1 MTDVFWLNNPT
12 ILFNNEKALEIWPKP
27 NMSSPQ
33 KLNALTRLI
42 IYLSILGYLITK
54 NPSIFMTSFVTLAV
68 ICLLHYISNNKQRE
82 NIKKTEGFTN
92 QNLYKE
98 LKSTFTTPTPQN
110 PLMNVSLPEI
120 NENPN
125 RPPAAPAYNKAVE
138 KEINAST
145 EIMIDKNFDNDPAI
159 KKKLFADLGDRFE
172 FENNG
177 MHSYYTTAN
186 TQIPNDQKGFADFC
200 YGSMISAK
208 DGNEFALSRNAPRM
222 GSVIN

>member
-12 ILFNNEKALEIWPKP
+12 ILFNNQKALEIWPKP
-27 NMSSPQ
+27 DMSSPQ

-42 IYLSILGYLITK
+42 IYLSILGYFITK

-68 ICLLHYISNNKQRE
+68 ICILHYISQNRSE
-82 NIKKTEGFTN
+82 KKEKKEGFTN
-92 QNLYKE
+92 PEIYKQ
-98 LKSTFTTPTPQN
+98 LKNTFTNPTPQN

-125 RPPAAPAYNKAVE
+125 RPPAAPAYNREVE

-145 EIMIDKNFDNDPAI
+145 ETFIDKNFENSPEI
-159 KKKLFADLGDRFE
+159 KNKLFADLGDRFE
-172 FENNG
+172 FENG
-177 MHSYYTTAN
+177 AMHNYYATAN

-208 DGNEFALSRNAPRM
+208 DGNDFALARNNPRI
-222 GSVIN
+222 GSVVN